1 MAKPKWID
9 HLQQRWGVNSAWQV
23 LIILVVFACTGFTA
37 MAIKKPIFSWLGV
50 DEQTPGWLRGVIYI
64 LTVLPAY
71 QLLLLAYGFLFGQFT
86 FFWNF
91 EKRLFGRI
99 GKLLGKK

>member
-9 HLQQRWGVNSAWQV
+9 HLQQRWGVSSARQV

-37 MAIKKPIFSWLGV
+37 MAIKQPVFNGLGV
-50 DEQTPGWLRGVIYI
+50 SEQTPGWLRAVIYM

-99 GKLLGKK
+99 GKLFVRK

>member
-23 LIILVVFACTGFTA
+23 FIILVVFACTGLTV
-37 MAIKKPIFSWLGV
+37 MAIKQPIFNWLGV
-50 DEQTPGWLRGVIYI
+50 GEQTPGWLRAVIYI

-71 QLLLLAYGFLFGQFT
+71 QVLLLAYGFLFGQFT

-99 GKLLGKK
+99 GKLFSKK

>member
-37 MAIKKPIFSWLGV
+37 MGIKKPIFDLLGV
-50 DEQTPGWLRGVIYI
+50 DEQTPGWLRVLIYI
-64 LTVLPAY
+64 FTVLPAY
-71 QLLLLAYGFLFGQFT
+71 QVFLLAYGFLFGQFT

-99 GKLLGKK
+99 GKLFVRK